1 MTTLALAK
9 HFPRSKGCEQ
19 QANTF
24 FNCFSIATETF
35 LSDTNKSSEQ
45 TKNTILEGCKSE
57 LTRYDRCMVKA
68 LKKYPENYSR
78 AGTAYRGRA

>member
-24 FNCFSIATETF
+24 INCFSTATETF

>member
-24 FNCFSIATETF
+24 FNCFSTATETF

-45 TKNTILEGCKSE
+45 TKNTSRNSFVILLFDWLMLE
-57 LTRYDRCMVKA
+57 
-68 LKKYPENYSR
+68 
-78 AGTAYRGRA
+78 TAV